1 MQKIR
6 KVLQAVQQQ
15 LQMHQAASHIFP
27 EDSHQNEPPR
37 VPPSMDE
44 PQLPPPR
51 QSTNNA
57 ANRAP
62 TPPRDITP
70 PPPGPSSSIYSSNIL
85 ITTSPH
91 PNTREAQLQIHQA
104 ASHPIFPEDGKPLE
118 PPPPYSMCSASS
130 NTQYT
135 PSVNANS
142 PPSYSQSFADYFE
155 FDI

>member
-1 MQKIR
+1 MCDYE
-6 KVLQAVQQQ
+6 
-15 LQMHQAASHIFP
+15 H
-27 EDSHQNEPPR
+27 PR
-37 VPPSMDE
+37 VLSSME
-44 PQLPPPR
+44 APLHPPPQ

-57 ANRAP
+57 NP
-62 TPPRDITP
+62 PTTPPRGTAP
-70 PPPGPSSSIYSSNIL
+70 PL
-85 ITTSPH
+85 H
-91 PNTREAQLQIHQA
+91 NTGEVQQAVHQHLQVHQAQA